1 MAFGEV
7 MKMINFQ
14 AGNYYLMD
22 KDGQVH
28 TIDSAKIKDQN
39 LQALI
44 ENEVYKKSVAK
55 KAPHIELMKKLK
67 LVGYEELSEPGH
79 IRLTPKGTLIFDLL
93 ADRALQVALE
103 LGANPIKT
111 PILYDLDLK
120 PVSEHAK
127 LFGQRMYKLKSG
139 KRTFALRYAACF
151 GQFSFLSDS
160 IISYR
165 DLPLKIFELA
175 DSYRLEQRGEL
186 IGLARLRKF
195 HMPDIHILCH
205 DLEEAKVEF
214 KKIYKKCFEEGEKFG
229 WDYVSLYNV
238 SKGFLDDPKGFDYI
252 RSLVKMEG
260 NQVLINV
267 VESGMYYWILNI
279 EFNFVSQQKR
289 IIESSTAQIDVGN
302 AERFNISYVD
312 EEGKEKRPVIIHTAV
327 IGSLERFMADLLERA
342 SSLEIPSLPTWICP
356 VQVRFINV
364 SNDSLDFAIK
374 LAEKFNY
381 NNIRADVDDRNESVA
396 KRIANAEVEWIP
408 YIVVIGKKEVN
419 GGKLPVRIR
428 SLRKTIDVSEEDL
441 SKKVKDETQGWPYR
455 PLYFNMLLSKRP
467 KFV

>member
-1 MAFGEV
+1 
-7 MKMINFQ
+7 MINFQ

-22 KDGQVH
+22 IDGQVH
-28 TIDSAKIKDQN
+28 TIDGAKIKNQN

-55 KAPHIELMKKLK
+55 RAPHIELMKKLK
-67 LVGYEELSEPGH
+67 LAGYEELSEPGH
-79 IRLTPKGTLIFDLL
+79 IRLTPRGTLIFDLL
-93 ADRALQVALE
+93 ADRALQIALE

-160 IISYR
+160 ILSYR

-229 WDYVSLYNV
+229 WNYVSLYNV
-238 SKGFLDDPKGFDYI
+238 SKGFLDDPKGFDYV

-267 VESGMYYWILNI
+267 VESGMYYWVLNI

-312 EEGKEKRPVIIHTAV
+312 EEGKERRPVIIHTAV

-374 LAEKFNY
+374 SAEKFNY

-396 KRIANAEVEWIP
+396 KRIASAEVEWIP
-408 YIVVIGKKEVN
+408 YIIVIGKKEVS

-428 SLRKTIDVSEEDL
+428 SLRKTIDMSEEDL
-441 SKKVKDETQGWPYR
+441 SKKVKDETRGWPYR

>member
-1 MAFGEV
+1 MG
-7 MKMINFQ
+7 FQ
-14 AGNYYLMD
+14 PGSYYLMD
-22 KDGQVH
+22 IDGKVH
-28 TIDSAKIKDQN
+28 SIDNAKVKDQN

-44 ENEVYKKSVAK
+44 DAEVHKKSVAK
-55 KAPHIELMKKLK
+55 KAPHIELMRKLK
-67 LVGYEELSEPGH
+67 LAGYEELSEPGH
-79 IRLTPKGTLIFDLL
+79 IRLAPRGTLIFDLL
-93 ADRALQVALE
+93 ADRALQIALE
-103 LGANPIKT
+103 LGANPIRT
-111 PILYDLDLK
+111 PILYDLDIK

-127 LFGQRMYKLKSG
+127 LFGQRMYKVKSG

-160 IISYR
+160 ILSYR
-165 DLPLKIFELA
+165 DLPLKMFELA

-186 IGLARLRKF
+186 IGLVRLRKF

-214 KKIYKKCFEEGEKFG
+214 KKIYKRCFEEGRRFG
-229 WDYVSLYNV
+229 WNYVSLYNV
-238 SKGFLDDPKGFDYI
+238 SKDFIDDPKGLDYVK
-252 RSLVKMEG
+252 SLVNMEG
-260 NQVLINV
+260 NQVLIHI
-267 VESGMYYWILNI
+267 VESGMYYWVLNI

-312 EEGKEKRPVIIHTAV
+312 EEGKARRPVIIHTAV

-342 SSLEIPSLPTWICP
+342 SSLEVPFLPTWICP
-356 VQVRFINV
+356 IQVRFINV

-374 LAEKFNY
+374 LAEKFND
-381 NNIRADVDDRNESVA
+381 NNIRADVDDRGESVA
-396 KRIANAEVEWIP
+396 KRIANAESEWIP

-428 SLRKTIDVSEEDL
+428 SLRKTLDMSEEEL
-441 SKKVKDETQGWPYR
+441 LKKVKDETQGWPYR

-467 KFV
+467 RFV

>member
-1 MAFGEV
+1 
-7 MKMINFQ
+7 MIDFQ
-14 AGNYYLMD
+14 AGGYYLMD
-22 KDGQVH
+22 IDGQVYS
-28 TIDSAKIKDQN
+28 IDEAKIKNQN

-44 ENEVYKKSVAK
+44 DAEVYKRSVAK
-55 KAPHIELMKKLK
+55 RAPHIELMKKLK
-67 LVGYEELSEPGH
+67 MAGYEELSEPGH
-79 IRLTPKGTLIFDLL
+79 IRLTPKGALIFDLL
-93 ADRALQVALE
+93 ADRALQIALE
-103 LGANPIKT
+103 LGANPVKT

-127 LFGQRMYKLKSG
+127 LFGQRMYKVKSG

-151 GQFSFLSDS
+151 GQFSLLSDS
-160 IISYR
+160 TLSYR

-214 KKIYKKCFEEGEKFG
+214 ERIYKRCFEEGRKFG

-238 SKGFLDDPKGFDYI
+238 SKDFLDDPKGLDYVK
-252 RSLVKMEG
+252 SLVKMEG
-260 NQVLINV
+260 NQVLIHV
-267 VESGMYYWILNI
+267 VESGMYYWVLNI

-312 EEGKEKRPVIIHTAV
+312 EEGKERRPIIIHTAV

-342 SSLEIPSLPTWICP
+342 SSLKIPSLPTWICP

-364 SNDSLDFAIK
+364 GSDSLNLAIK

-381 NNIRADVDDRNESVA
+381 NNIRADVDDRSESVA

-408 YIVVIGKKEVN
+408 YIVVIGKKEVE
-419 GGKLPVRIR
+419 GGKLPVRVR
-428 SLRKTIDVSEEDL
+428 SLRKTLDMSEEEL
-441 SKKVKDETQGWPYR
+441 LKKIKDETQGWPYR
-455 PLYFNMLLSKRP
+455 PLYFSMLLSRRP

>member
-1 MAFGEV
+1 

-28 TIDSAKIKDQN
+28 TIDGAKIKDQN

-93 ADRALQVALE
+93 ADRALQIALE

-160 IISYR
+160 ILSYR

-238 SKGFLDDPKGFDYI
+238 SKGFLDDPEGFDYV

-267 VESGMYYWILNI
+267 VESGMYYWVLNI

-312 EEGKEKRPVIIHTAV
+312 EEGKERRPVIIHTAV

-364 SNDSLDFAIK
+364 SNDSLDFTIK
-374 LAEKFNY
+374 LAEKFNH

-396 KRIANAEVEWIP
+396 KRIASAEVEWIP
-408 YIVVIGKKEVN
+408 YIVVIGKKEVS

-428 SLRKTIDVSEEDL
+428 SLRKTIDMSEEDL

>member
-1 MAFGEV
+1 MG
-7 MKMINFQ
+7 FQ
-14 AGNYYLMD
+14 PGSYYLMD
-22 KDGQVH
+22 IDGKVH
-28 TIDSAKIKDQN
+28 SIDNAKVKDQN

-44 ENEVYKKSVAK
+44 DAEVHKKSVAK
-55 KAPHIELMKKLK
+55 KAPHIELMRKLK
-67 LVGYEELSEPGH
+67 LAGYEELSEPGH
-79 IRLTPKGTLIFDLL
+79 IRLAPKGTLIFDLL
-93 ADRALQVALE
+93 ADRALQIALE
-103 LGANPIKT
+103 LGANPIRT
-111 PILYDLDLK
+111 PILYDLDIK

-127 LFGQRMYKLKSG
+127 LFGQRMYKVKSG

-160 IISYR
+160 ILSYR
-165 DLPLKIFELA
+165 DLPLKMFELA

-186 IGLARLRKF
+186 IGLVRLRKF

-214 KKIYKKCFEEGEKFG
+214 KKIYKRCFEEGRRFG
-229 WDYVSLYNV
+229 WNYVSLYNV
-238 SKGFLDDPKGFDYI
+238 SKDFIDDPKGLDYVK
-252 RSLVKMEG
+252 SLVNMEG
-260 NQVLINV
+260 NQVLIHI
-267 VESGMYYWILNI
+267 VESGMYYWVLNI

-302 AERFNISYVD
+302 AKRFNISYVD
-312 EEGKEKRPVIIHTAV
+312 EEGKARRPVIIHTAV

-342 SSLEIPSLPTWICP
+342 SSLEVPFLPTWICP
-356 VQVRFINV
+356 IQVRFINV

-374 LAEKFNY
+374 LAEKFND
-381 NNIRADVDDRNESVA
+381 NNIRADVDDRGESVA
-396 KRIANAEVEWIP
+396 KRIANAESEWIP

-428 SLRKTIDVSEEDL
+428 SLRKTLDMSEEEL
-441 SKKVKDETQGWPYR
+441 LKKVKDETQGWPYR

-467 KFV
+467 RFV

>member
-1 MAFGEV
+1 MD
-7 MKMINFQ
+7 FQ
-14 AGNYYLMD
+14 PGNYYLMGIN
-22 KDGQVH
+22 GQVYP
-28 TIDSAKIKDQN
+28 IDNVKVKDQN

-44 ENEVYKKSVAK
+44 DTEVYKKSIAK

-67 LVGYEELSEPGH
+67 LAGYEELSEPGH

-93 ADRALQVALE
+93 ADRALQIALE

-111 PILYDLDLK
+111 PILYDLNIK

-127 LFGQRMYKLKSG
+127 LFGQRMYKVKSG

-160 IISYR
+160 ILSYR

-186 IGLARLRKF
+186 VGLARLRKF
-195 HMPDIHILCH
+195 HMPDIHVLCRN
-205 DLEEAKVEF
+205 LEEAKVEF
-214 KKIYKKCFEEGEKFG
+214 EKIYKRCFEEGRKFG

-238 SKGFLDDPKGFDYI
+238 SKDFIDDPKGLDYI
-252 RSLVKMEG
+252 RSLVRMEG
-260 NQVLINV
+260 NQVLIHI

-302 AERFNISYVD
+302 AERFNISYID
-312 EEGKEKRPVIIHTAV
+312 EDGKERRPIIIHTAI
-327 IGSLERFMADLLERA
+327 IGSLERFMADLLEKA
-342 SSLEIPSLPTWICP
+342 SSQEVPSLPTWICP

-364 SNDSLDFAIK
+364 DNNSLEFTIK
-374 LAEKFNY
+374 LADKFND
-381 NNIRADVDDRNESVA
+381 NNIRADIDDRSESVA
-396 KRIANAEVEWIP
+396 KRIANAEMEWIP

-428 SLRKTIDVSEEDL
+428 SLRKKMDMSDEEL
-441 SKKVKDETQGWPYR
+441 LKKIKDETQGWPYR
-455 PLYFNMLLSKRP
+455 PLYFNRLLSKRP
-467 KFV
+467 RFI

>member
-1 MAFGEV
+1 MG
-7 MKMINFQ
+7 FQ
-14 AGNYYLMD
+14 PGSYYLMD
-22 KDGQVH
+22 IDGKVH
-28 TIDSAKIKDQN
+28 SIDNAKVKDQN

-44 ENEVYKKSVAK
+44 DAEVHKKSVAK
-55 KAPHIELMKKLK
+55 KAPHIELMRKLK
-67 LVGYEELSEPGH
+67 LAGYEELSEPGH
-79 IRLTPKGTLIFDLL
+79 IRLAPKGTLIFDLL
-93 ADRALQVALE
+93 ADRALQIALE
-103 LGANPIKT
+103 LGANPIRT
-111 PILYDLDLK
+111 PILYDLDIK

-127 LFGQRMYKLKSG
+127 LFGQRMYKVKSG

-160 IISYR
+160 ILSYR
-165 DLPLKIFELA
+165 DLPLKMFELA

-186 IGLARLRKF
+186 IGLVRLRKF

-214 KKIYKKCFEEGEKFG
+214 KKIYKRCFEEGRRFG
-229 WDYVSLYNV
+229 WNYVSLYNV
-238 SKGFLDDPKGFDYI
+238 SKDFIDDPKGLDYVK
-252 RSLVKMEG
+252 SLVNMEG
-260 NQVLINV
+260 NQVLIHI
-267 VESGMYYWILNI
+267 VESGMYYWVLNI

-312 EEGKEKRPVIIHTAV
+312 EEGKARRPVIIHTAV

-342 SSLEIPSLPTWICP
+342 SSLEVPFLPTWICP
-356 VQVRFINV
+356 IQVRFINV

-374 LAEKFNY
+374 LAEKFND
-381 NNIRADVDDRNESVA
+381 NNIRADVDDRGESVA
-396 KRIANAEVEWIP
+396 KRIANAESEWIP

-428 SLRKTIDVSEEDL
+428 SLRKTLDMSEEEL
-441 SKKVKDETQGWPYR
+441 LKKVKDETQGWPYR

-467 KFV
+467 RFV